1 MKAIAPSIL
10 SADFL
15 NLGSQISECLA
26 AGCSIIHC
34 DIMDGHFVPNITF
47 GPLVVSA
54 VNKMTDAT
62 IDVHLMIKNPDLYI
76 EDFVKAGA
84 DYITVHYE
92 EVVHL
97 HRTLTYIKSLGAKCG
112 VAINPSTPV
121 EQLSEI
127 IDMIDLL
134 LIMSVNPGFGGQE
147 FIPNS
152 INKIKKAA
160 ALRAER
166 GLGFLIEVDGGI
178 SVKTIS
184 SVSEAGCNLF
194 VAGNAVF
201 GQKDIR
207 TAFEQLNQQINN
219 NKG

>member
-1 MKAIAPSIL
+1 
-10 SADFL
+10 
-15 NLGSQISECLA
+15 
-26 AGCSIIHC
+26 
-34 DIMDGHFVPNITF
+34 MDGHFVPNITF
-47 GPLVVSA
+47 GPSVVSA

-127 IDMIDLL
+127 IDIIDLL

-184 SVSEAGCNLF
+184 SVSEAGCNFF